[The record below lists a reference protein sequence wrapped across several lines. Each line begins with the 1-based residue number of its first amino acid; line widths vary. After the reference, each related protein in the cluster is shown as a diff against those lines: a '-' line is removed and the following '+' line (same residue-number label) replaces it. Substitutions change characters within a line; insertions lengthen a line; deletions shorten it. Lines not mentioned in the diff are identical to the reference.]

1 MIQEVLRRFREERR
15 DAMSRATR
23 GMAEQSGGQII
34 DDMIADYR
42 ERPRVDTDDAQEL
55 AEWSIRQARAVGI
68 KFRPMLDEIDIKA
81 LEAEG
86 RAAIQD
92 RGAPAAYPPDEGENL
107 AFLAWLAI
115 LGEDLPS
122 EDA

>member
-1 MIQEVLRRFREERR
+1 MSG
-15 DAMSRATR
+15 AMR
-23 GMAEQSGGQII
+23 GMAEWSHGEII

-42 ERPRVDTDDAQEL
+42 ERPHVDIDDDQER
-55 AEWSIRQARAVGI
+55 AEWSIRQARAVWI

-86 RAAIQD
+86 RTAIQE

-107 AFLAWLAI
+107 AFLAWLSI
-115 LGEDLPS
+115 LDEDLPS
-122 EDA
+122 DDA